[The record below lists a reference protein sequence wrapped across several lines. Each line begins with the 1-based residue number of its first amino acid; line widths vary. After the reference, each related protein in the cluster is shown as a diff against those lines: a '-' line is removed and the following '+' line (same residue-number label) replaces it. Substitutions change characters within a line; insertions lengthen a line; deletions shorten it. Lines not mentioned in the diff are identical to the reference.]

1 MQRLERFLRQALVLL
16 IEEHE
21 FFVEVKIL
29 SIKMNS
35 EFFKMSSKS

>member
-1 MQRLERFLRQALVLL
+1 MQRLERFLRQVLVLL
-16 IEEHE
+16 IEELE

-29 SIKMNS
+29 SIKMNI